1 MRNNLSLLI
10 ALLGSLLLVQC
21 STGISKHTEEGV
33 SKELALYRKS
43 MVNNPEY
50 TLKLEIP
57 SEIESVVN
65 GSLIIDFEM
74 KSTGRVI
81 LDFTPGENAIKSV
94 TLNGKEPKY
103 HFENDH
109 LVIENGDVI
118 KGRNSVGIEFVAGDQ
133 SLNRREDLIYTLLVP
148 DRARTLFPCFDQ
160 PDLKG
165 IYHLS
170 LKVPPGWEAVANG
183 KQKLRDTL
191 RNDSDYAVASVN
203 FEFEKTEPVPTY
215 LFSFVAGK
223 MFREKFS
230 SKGRDIHI
238 YHRETDLSKISQCK
252 EIADEIF
259 YCLEWLEDYTS
270 IPYPFSKYDI
280 AIIPGFQ
287 YGGMEH
293 TGATL
298 YADRVMFLEQS
309 ATIAEKMARTKLIAH
324 ETAHMWFGDYVTMKW
339 FDDVWTKEV
348 FANWFANKIV
358 SPLYPEI
365 NHRFSFVNS
374 YIPAA
379 YSEDRTQ
386 GAVPIQQKLDNLKN
400 AGLVY
405 CNIIYNKAPVVMDM
419 LVRKTG
425 EELFRKGVREYLR
438 RYAYS
443 NATWDDL
450 IEILDSLTE
459 EDLESWSHVW
469 IKEPG
474 MPEYFAELNQGKVTT
489 TQRDPFGKGRVW
501 KEQLDYKV
509 VDSAIIPNTD
519 GMGYGSFMLDSISS
533 DFIIKGFTSFKN
545 GKSTLLPL
553 LSDDVARLSLLIT
566 LNENLLRGRI
576 TPEKFTDFLITYLGN
591 ETNILLFGR
600 GVSYLTSA
608 YIIFALPVLK
618 QQEVENCLWSIVQN
632 DILPGKRSTAI
643 KSYMTIA
650 NSPEA
655 VNNLWKIWENPDSFK
670 PVSLGEREVVRLAY
684 ELMLRKPEKFKEI
697 EKIQIS
703 RISNPDRLKE
713 FRYILPSLSRELSVR
728 DSVFTSLADPANRSI
743 EPWVTSSLS
752 YLCHYTR
759 RDSSVKYILPALELL
774 PEIQRTGDIFFPS
787 DWLGA
792 LLSGHNS
799 EEALQKVQK
808 YLDNSGDINQM
819 LRSKILQRADHIFR
833 AVQNK

>member
-1 MRNNLSLLI
+1 MIVLLSSLLF
-10 ALLGSLLLVQC
+10 VQC
-21 STGISKHTEEGV
+21 STDMLKQTEEGV
-33 SKELALYRKS
+33 SIDLALFRKS
-43 MVNNPEY
+43 VLNNPEY
-50 TLKLEIP
+50 TLKFEIP
-57 SEIESVVN
+57 SETDSAVKGSVK
-65 GSLIIDFEM
+65 IDFEM
-74 KSTGRVI
+74 NKSSRII
-81 LDFTPGENAIKSV
+81 LDFTPGEDAIISV
-94 TLNGKEPKY
+94 AINGNECDY

-109 LVIENGDVI
+109 LVIEKKVVH
-118 KGRNSVGIEFVAGDQ
+118 KGRNTVGIEFFAGEQ

-160 PDLKG
+160 PDLKA
-165 IYHLS
+165 IYNLS
-170 LKVPPGWEAVANG
+170 LRVPLGWEAVANG
-183 KQKLRDTL
+183 KMKLRDTL
-191 RNDSDYAVASVN
+191 RSDSDNRTAFVN

-238 YHRETDLSKISQCK
+238 YHRETDLSKISQCNA
-252 EIADEIF
+252 IANEIF
-259 YCLEWLEDYTS
+259 YSLEWLEDYTS

-298 YADRVMFLEQS
+298 YADRVMFLEES
-309 ATIAEKMARTKLIAH
+309 ATIADKMARSKLIAH

-348 FANWFANKIV
+348 FANWFATKIV
-358 SPLYPEI
+358 SPLYQEI
-365 NHRFSFVNS
+365 NHRFSFLNS

-386 GAVPIQQKLDNLKN
+386 GAVPVQQKLDNLKN

-425 EELFRKGVREYLR
+425 EELFRKGIREYLK

-450 IEILDSLTE
+450 IKILDPLTE

-474 MPEYFAELNQGKVTT
+474 MPDYFAELNQGKLITS
-489 TQRDPFGKGRVW
+489 QGDPFNKGRVW
-501 KEQLDYKV
+501 DQQLDYKV

-519 GMGYGSFMLDSISS
+519 GLGYGSFMMDSTSIEYTIK
-533 DFIIKGFTSFKN
+533 DFIGFEKGRSTSM
-545 GKSTLLPL
+545 PL

-566 LNENLLRGRI
+566 LNENFLRGRI
-576 TPEKFTDFLITYLGN
+576 NPQKFTDFLVSYLEN

-600 GVSYLTSA
+600 GVNYLTSA
-608 YIIFALPVLK
+608 YLIFDLPVL
-618 QQEVENCLWSIVQN
+618 QQQKVENCLWSIVQ
-632 DILPGKRSTAI
+632 DDLLPEKRSTAF

-670 PVSLGEREVVRLAY
+670 PVNLGEREVVRLAY
-684 ELMLRKPEKFKEI
+684 ELILRKPEKFKVI
-697 EKIQIS
+697 EMIQSS
-703 RISNPDRLKE
+703 RISNPDRLNE
-713 FRYILPSLSRELSVR
+713 FRYILPSVSQEESMR
-728 DSVFTSLADPANRSI
+728 DSVFTSLADPSNRSV
-743 EPWVTSSLS
+743 EPWTATSLS

-759 RDSSVKYILPALELL
+759 RDYSVKYILPALELL

-799 EEALQKVQK
+799 GEALEKVQK
-808 YLDNSGDINQM
+808 FLDNNDTINPM
-819 LRSKILQRADHIFR
+819 LRSKILQRADHLFR
-833 AVQNK
+833 AVQDK